1 MATKLNPHVNHRDKI
16 TDRRIHYGV
25 LKRAS
30 VADFAVETHGSNNW
44 KTKVHAFMDRSSVQI
59 ILHSLLILDVLIIF
73 AELFLMSEYPS
84 CRLVERDCQACCP
97 KSHDDDAH
105 GNERWLEGG
114 DYHSEEICESGYEST
129 GSAACDSHKYETVHI
144 IEACFF
150 YCTVTILV
158 IFLIENII
166 EMIVLGP
173 MNYFRQVFL
182 VFDLFVVVV
191 SLTLELVLHQLKK
204 NYAEVISILVLFRLW
219 RFVRIGH
226 GIVEVASEVAHKQY
240 DPLLEYV
247 RECEKKLDAN
257 NITKPESSRKVQE
270 LMDYDSAHAM

>member
-1 MATKLNPHVNHRDKI
+1 MASKQNLHVDHKERI
-16 TDRRIHYGV
+16 TDKRIHFGV
-25 LKRAS
+25 LKRTS
-30 VADFAVETHGSNNW
+30 VNDFAVETHGSNNW
-44 KTKVHAFMDRSSVQI
+44 KTKVHTFMDRSSVQI

-73 AELFLMSEYPS
+73 SELFLMSEYPS

-97 KSHDDDAH
+97 KSHDDDAL
-105 GNERWLEGG
+105 GNERWLEGD
-114 DYHSEEICESGYEST
+114 DYHSEEICKSGYEFT
-129 GSAACDSHKYETVHI
+129 GLAACDSHKYETVHT
-144 IEACFF
+144 IEVVFF

-166 EMIVLGP
+166 EMVVLGP
-173 MNYFRQVFL
+173 MNYFRQFFL

-191 SLTLELVLHQLKK
+191 SLTLELVLHHLKN
-204 NYAEVISILVLFRLW
+204 NYAEIASILVLFRLW

-247 RECEKKLDAN
+247 RECEEKLKAN
-257 NITKPESSRKVQE
+257 NITKPESSTKVQE
-270 LMDYDSAHAM
+270 LMNYDSAHAM